1 MPDVGVRELKARASE
16 IVRNVRERR
25 ARYVI
30 TYRGKPVGVLLPLEE
45 VSQAEAVAGGE
56 QGAEVWEALSRLGEE
71 IGRGWQSPLTSAEL
85 LSEMRRTE

>member
-1 MPDVGVRELKARASE
+1 MPDVGVRELKTRASE

-45 VSQAEAVAGGE
+45 VSQTEAVAGGE
-56 QGAEVWEALSRLGEE
+56 HGAGVWEQLSQLGEE